1 MLLAGFVVVV
11 AGVVVLPQATRAVDE
26 RTNEKSMSKRCLHL
40 VTMLNELYFM
50 EDCFPFCVCSTTT
63 YYNCIENILRPSQG
77 KLKISSRLLKGMCIE
92 ARANVRGG

>member
-1 MLLAGFVVVV
+1 MPLAGFVVVV

-40 VTMLNELYFM
+40 VTMPNELYFM
-50 EDCFPFCVCSTTT
+50 EDRFPFCVCSTAA
-63 YYNCIENILRPSQG
+63 YYNCIENILRPSQR
-77 KLKISSRLLKGMCIE
+77 KLKFSSRLQKGMCIE